1 MMKNTNKFN
10 TTIDVYNATWGNTT
24 SQLVAKKVEQPSTFA
39 QLITDILGLQVIE
52 GAIIAGEV
60 VPLFIPELNVC
71 IEHGDDEHIR
81 AQQADKARGKA
92 IQEVYN
98 STMIAVKIGQEHKAI
113 NFLSDMLLDRTNP
126 IT

>member
-10 TTIDVYNATWGNTT
+10 TEVEVYNATWGNTT
-24 SQLVAKKVEQPSTFA
+24 SQLVAKKVKQPSTFA
-39 QLITDILGLQVIE
+39 QLITDILNLQVIE
-52 GAIIAGEV
+52 GAVIAGEV
-60 VPLFIPELNVC
+60 VPLFVPELNVC
-71 IEHGDDEHIR
+71 IEHGNDEHIR
-81 AQQADKARGKA
+81 AQQEDKLRGKA

-126 IT
+126 IM

>member
-39 QLITDILGLQVIE
+39 QLITDILELQVIE

-60 VPLFIPELNVC
+60 VPLFIPQLNVC
-71 IEHGDDEHIR
+71 IEHGDDEHINT
-81 AQQADKARGKA
+81 QQEDKARGKA

-98 STMIAVKIGQEHKAI
+98 STMIAVKNGREHKAI

-126 IT
+126 VT